1 MRKLALGLAA
11 LALAGGALT
20 GCSSA
25 GATGASTSPEDA
37 AAKLKNQTITLVV
50 PFDPGG
56 GYDAYARML
65 APKLADELGAT
76 VIVENKPG
84 AGGILATNE
93 SVHAKPDGKTLVL
106 LNGPGHLGAAIAK
119 TNGVRYDA
127 KTMSYIG
134 QISSEPDVLATSK
147 SSSIASVD
155 DISGKRFAATGPGS
169 NEYIDAVVLNQLLGM
184 DNQVVTGFK
193 SSNEAS
199 LNVIQGNVELH
210 SRSFGSQQPGINAG
224 DLKPILVI
232 GENTGEKEIKDV
244 DNLLDVVKGDQKEL
258 ATLHTK
264 LISSGR
270 LLAAPPGMDPGT
282 LQTIRDAF
290 EKVMTDKAFIK
301 AAADTKRPVHY
312 TSGDDV
318 QKLVNDVMGSPQEYV
333 DLITKAYTG

>member
-11 LALAGGALT
+11 LTLVGGALT
-20 GCSSA
+20 GCSPT

-65 APKLADELGAT
+65 APKLGDELGAT
-76 VIVENKPG
+76 VIVENRPG

-119 TNGVRYDA
+119 TNGVLYDA

-134 QISSEPDVLATSK
+134 QISSEPDVLVTSK

-169 NEYIDAVVLNQLLGM
+169 NEYIDAVVLNQQLGM
-184 DNQVVTGFK
+184 NNQVVTGFK

-210 SRSFGSQQPGINAG
+210 SRSLGSQQPGINSG
-224 DLKPILVI
+224 DLKPVLVI

-244 DNLLDVVKGDQKEL
+244 DNLVDVVKEDQKEL

-270 LLAAPPGMDPGT
+270 LLAAPPGMDSGT
-282 LQTIRDAF
+282 LQVIRDAF
-290 EKVMTDKAFIK
+290 EKVMTDKAFVK
-301 AAADTKRPVHY
+301 AAADSKRPVHY
-312 TSGDDV
+312 ASGNDV
-318 QKLVNDVMGSPQEYV
+318 QKLVNDLMGSPQEYV